1 MRCVIFSGA
10 EIDGYKFVASYLR
23 SDDFVI
29 CADSGLRHAEKLN
42 ITPDLVIGDFD
53 SLGRIPEG
61 VKDVITL
68 PCEKDVTDTYA
79 AAETAVESGATEVV
93 IFGAVGTRLD
103 HTLGNI
109 ATLEYL
115 HENNVIA
122 RIIDGH
128 NDLRLIKNEKVTVNK
143 ENGTFLSVV
152 PLDYELNGVTLSGV
166 KYSLENARILRPR
179 TLTISNEITAE
190 YAEISVKSGTAL
202 VIISRD

>member
-10 EIDGYKFVASYLR
+10 EIDEYKFVASYLR

-42 ITPDLVIGDFD
+42 ITPDLIIGDFD

-79 AAETAVESGATEVV
+79 AAEAAVESGATEVV

-166 KYSLENARILRPR
+166 KYPLENARILRPR